1 MNRYDLQKLSRLR
14 VREAKVLL
22 ENKCYD
28 GAYYLLGYAVEC
40 ALKACIARQTKA
52 FDFPDRKLI
61 NDIYTHDLEKLLNA
75 SGLKAAHSSECRINP
90 GFQLSWMVV
99 KDWSEQA
106 RYMDQVTRQKAK
118 DFRAAVVGR
127 KNGVLPWLQKRW

>member
-1 MNRYDLQKLSRLR
+1 MNRYDLQKLSRMR

-22 ENKCYD
+22 DNKCYE

-40 ALKACIARQTKA
+40 ALKACIAKQTKA

-75 SGLKAAHSSECRINP
+75 SGLKADHQNECGANP
-90 GFQLSWMVV
+90 SFQLNWTIV
-99 KDWSEQA
+99 KDWSEQS
-106 RYMDQVTRQKAK
+106 RYTDQVSKQKAK
-118 DFRAAVVGR
+118 DFRSAIVSR

>member
-14 VREAKVLL
+14 VREAKILL
-22 ENKCYD
+22 DNNCFE
-28 GAYYLLGYAVEC
+28 GAYYLLGYAIEC
-40 ALKACIARQTKA
+40 ALKACIAKQTKA

-61 NDIYTHDLEKLLNA
+61 NDIYTHDLEKLLSA
-75 SGLKAAHSSECRINP
+75 SGLKPGHLNECRTNP
-90 GFQLSWMVV
+90 GFQVNWMVV

-106 RYMDQVTRQKAK
+106 RYVEQVTKQKAK
-118 DFRAAVVGR
+118 DFRSAVVSR

>member
-1 MNRYDLQKLSRLR
+1 MNRYDLQKLSKVR
-14 VREAKVLL
+14 VREAGILL
-22 ENKCYD
+22 NNKCYE

-40 ALKACIARQTKA
+40 ALKACIAKQTKA

-75 SGLKAAHSSECRINP
+75 SGLKADHQNECRTNP
-90 GFQLSWMVV
+90 NFQLNWLVV

-118 DFRAAVVGR
+118 DFRSAVVGR
-127 KNGVLPWLQKRW
+127 KNGVLQWLQKRW